1 MAKDPGVETITVIRQ
16 AKVDRF
22 SSTPAGAATE
32 HPVDG
37 CAVLPRSSNEEGKG
51 WVIVEGRMVI
61 APYDAD
67 IQADDRV
74 KVDAEGEEIFDVD
87 GTPGRYR
94 KKGRGKV
101 TIFYLKRLGT

>member
-1 MAKDPGVETITVIRQ
+1 MAKDPGVETITVIRE
-16 AKVDRF
+16 AKVDRL
-22 SSTPAGAATE
+22 SDAAAGAPAE
-32 HPVDG
+32 HPVEG

-67 IQADDRV
+67 IEADDQVRV
-74 KVDAEGEEIFDVD
+74 DGEVFDVD
-87 GTPGRYR
+87 GVPGRYR

-101 TIFYLKRLGT
+101 TIVYLKRVGAS